1 MIALII
7 ATIFAALFSILF
19 KIFQLKGIDSKQ
31 AIVFNY
37 VTAFVLGVIFS
48 LTKSGPVVVNPLH
61 ETWVPWALALGIFFY
76 LGMIFLS
83 FSTKISGVAVSTVA
97 SRASMIIPIT
107 VCFLFIVGSAQ
118 PKWVA
123 IAVVLVGLA
132 LTVYVKG
139 KGGSSENGLLK
150 AVAPLTVFV
159 CFGITNSGMKLLQNH
174 IASSNNGL
182 NDNVVNQ
189 KLSMLSAIIFMSALI
204 VGTIVYFCGSKA
216 SRKPFKI
223 GNLVGGVCLGTVNYF
238 CTYTLM
244 IAMKSI
250 DSSLLFPFH
259 NVGIVAIGTLVG
271 WLCFKEK
278 LSLKQILGMIIAVAA
293 ICWMYI

>member
-1 MIALII
+1 MIALVI

-37 VTAFVLGVIFS
+37 VTAFVLGVLLS

-61 ETWVPWALALGIFFY
+61 EAWMPWALALGIFFY

-83 FSTKISGVAVSTVA
+83 FSTRISGVAVSTVA

-107 VCFLFIVGSAQ
+107 VCFLFIAGSAQ
-118 PKWVA
+118 PKWIA
-123 IAVVLVGLA
+123 IVVVLIGLA
-132 LTVYVKG
+132 LTVWVKG
-139 KGGSSENGLLK
+139 KRGSSESGFLK
-150 AVAPLTVFV
+150 AVAPLTVFI
-159 CFGITNSGMKLLQNH
+159 CFGITNSGMKLLQNS
-174 IASSNNGL
+174 IMVSNNGL

-189 KLSMLSAIIFMSALI
+189 KLSMLSATIFMSALI
-204 VGTIVYFCGSKA
+204 VGTIVYFCGSKEK
-216 SRKPFKI
+216 RLPFRFA
-223 GNLVGGVCLGTVNYF
+223 NLVGGVCLGTVNYF
-238 CTYTLM
+238 CTFTLM

-259 NVGIVAIGTLVG
+259 NVGIVAIGTLAG

-278 LSLKQILGMIIAVAA
+278 LTLQQVLGMLIAVAA